1 MPMSLFFPVWKGV
14 ALTALLRGGGWG
26 EGGGVFPCL
35 GGEAGPL
42 LQLFPGPPRLGVK
55 GV

>member
-1 MPMSLFFPVWKGV
+1 MPMIYFFLCGKV

-26 EGGGVFPCL
+26 EGRRLSCL

-42 LQLFPGPPRLGVK
+42 LQLFPGLPRLGVK